1 MNGER
6 DKKHETE
13 QRKIRN
19 IKQKDGIVMPVPV
32 SQSDLPDGYANL
44 LASLKK
50 RIQHERIKT
59 VLSANCAMVMLY
71 WDIGASILER
81 QQTEGW
87 GAKVIDRLSFDLKET
102 FPDMKGFSSRNL
114 KYMRKFAESWRDRQ
128 LVQRTV
134 ALIPWRSNLALLG
147 KLKDP
152 KQRLWYAQKTIEN
165 GWSRAVLSFQI
176 ETQLHKRLGNA
187 TNNFEI
193 ALPPADSD
201 MASQIFKDPYIFDFL
216 GTAEP
221 RREAELEQKLIEHL
235 EKFLLE
241 LGQGFAFV
249 GRQVHMEVGDDD
261 FYIDLLFYHLKL
273 RCYVVVELKAGKFQA
288 GHVSQLNMYMNIVDD
303 LMRHP
308 DDKPTI
314 GLLLVKEKNKT
325 MAKYA
330 LAGYTKPIGV
340 AEWERHITESIPE
353 NLKSSLPTIEEIE
366 AEFSAEEND
375 E

>member
-1 MNGER
+1 
-6 DKKHETE
+6 
-13 QRKIRN
+13 
-19 IKQKDGIVMPVPV
+19 
-32 SQSDLPDGYANL
+32 L

-50 RIQHERIKT
+50 RIQQERIKA

-81 QQTEGW
+81 QKTEGW
-87 GAKVIDRLSFDLKET
+87 GAKVIDRLSFDLKEA

-134 ALIPWRSNLALLG
+134 ALIPWRSNLALLD
-147 KLKDP
+147 KLKDL

-165 GWSRAVLSFQI
+165 GWSREVLSFQI
-176 ETQLHKRLGNA
+176 ETQLHKRLGKA
-187 TNNFEI
+187 TNNFEL

-221 RREAELEQKLIEHL
+221 RREAELEQRLIDHL

-288 GHVSQLNMYMNIVDD
+288 GQVSQLNMYMNIVDD
-303 LMRHP
+303 LMRHA

-325 MAKYA
+325 LAKYA
-330 LAGYTKPIGV
+330 LAGYTKPMGV

-366 AEFSAEEND
+366 AEFSEEEND
-375 E
+375 ETIERKK